1 MGSSSKTTARI
12 IGQTQPS
19 LRETAITHLG
29 GLLAIDA
36 KPLATLADFRSRF
49 ARFVPPPDSLIRFE
63 RKGEDHRCTDCHCNT
78 RGNRPS

>member
-36 KPLATLADFRSRF
+36 KPLATLAHGLVGHR
-49 ARFVPPPDSLIRFE
+49 L
-63 RKGEDHRCTDCHCNT
+63 KGLSKINAPYGAHRHSATGTFLRLLVRDLT
-78 RGNRPS
+78 VE